1 MINFIKKYKA
11 GIVIFVISFFFL
23 FLSFYNMTNIEVK
36 VNEQNAQISELN
48 KKIEDLK
55 NSENIV
61 TNPSV
66 NKTLKDLTGYD
77 SDRFVRD
84 KKKASKIF
92 EDVLTWDSYKTYNE
106 KRNKAKND
114 YKIDEDE
121 QFLKDF
127 MPYIEELKT
136 AGYKGQGTS
145 DVTNIIDTSGA
156 NMNFDSVKPM
166 VYKIDG
172 DVYHYIAD
180 IVINV
185 VDEADAVNSAK
196 LIAEYNTNKDSENI
210 NDLKVFY
217 VEDF

>member
-166 VYKIDG
+166 AYKIDG